1 MEQKEITQAGPVLDE
16 KGVILPGYSRRAVC
30 TYRRADI
37 RAPFYRIK
45 EWDFYQASDG
55 EKCIQFTYGHAS
67 YAGQVGVMLFD
78 FQKGEMIAD
87 ISRLLALPFG
97 RLHLPESAEADS
109 DVKYEK
115 NGMLLRFKTEGDTRY
130 LSFVTQEFEAELTL
144 MRKNPNSIV
153 VNIPFAGQPTS
164 FYYNQKIN
172 CMSACGYAKYKGK
185 TYYFGQ
191 DAFGLLDWGRGVWPF
206 HNEWYWSN
214 GTGLLGDKLFGFNLG
229 MGFGDTSAATE
240 NCLFYAGGFSK
251 LGRVHFLLDKTDYM
265 RPWLLR
271 DEEGRLDLTL
281 KPSYDRTTRTKAL
294 WVNNCCH
301 QMFGM
306 FEGTAVLADGTRL
319 QIEALPAFAEH
330 AVNNW

>member
-1 MEQKEITQAGPVLDE
+1 MEQQEITTPGPVLDQ
-16 KGVILPGYSRRAVC
+16 KGAIAPGYSRRAVR
-30 TYRRADI
+30 TYRRAEI

-78 FQKGEMIAD
+78 FQKGERIAD

-97 RLHLPESAEADS
+97 RLHLPESAEEDS
-109 DVKYEK
+109 DVRYEK
-115 NGMLLRFKTEGDTRY
+115 NGMLLRFKTQGDTRY
-130 LSFVTQEFEAELTL
+130 LSFVTQDFEAELTL

-153 VNIPFAGQPTS
+153 VNVPFAESPTA

-172 CMSACGYAKYKGK
+172 CMSACGYAKYKDK
-185 TYYFGQ
+185 TYYFGE

-229 MGFGDTSAATE
+229 MGLS
-240 NCLFYAGGFSK
+240 LI
-251 LGRVHFLLDKTDYM
+251 H
-265 RPWLLR
+265 
-271 DEEGRLDLTL
+271 
-281 KPSYDRTTRTKAL
+281 
-294 WVNNCCH
+294 
-301 QMFGM
+301 
-306 FEGTAVLADGTRL
+306 
-319 QIEALPAFAEH
+319 I
-330 AVNNW
+330 